1 MVKVFDDIARFGDD
15 GAGYSEPHFPY
26 LNRTGRMAGARVR
39 ELIEDWFVLYPQEH
53 QAELRARL
61 RSSDDDT
68 FDGAFFEL
76 YLHELLRQL
85 DYAVEVHPTAPA
97 GASGR
102 PDFLARCGGADRFY
116 LEARVARDESA
127 AKAAS
132 KARINQAYD
141 ALDRLDSADFFLDL
155 EADGTP
161 STPVPARHLRAK
173 VAAFLKSLDY
183 DESVRLLQAEGLAA
197 LPSGTFTHDG
207 WTIRYTAL
215 PKEHTRGEPG
225 LRPIGIRRPRRWKRI
240 DNVSAL
246 RTAVRRKAGK
256 YGDLDLPYVVAV
268 NAVGQ
273 HLEVGD
279 IAEALF
285 GTESIV
291 MVRGAVRPERVPD
304 GAWYGPQG
312 PQHRSNSAVLVVA
325 WLSPWTVAKQGG
337 RVYHHPWAHRPCLD
351 ELSELPRAVPSKDC
365 TQMQL
370 VDGVVP
376 HAIFGLPVDWP
387 GD

>member
-1 MVKVFDDIARFGDD
+1 MNVFDDIARFGDE

-26 LNRTGRMAGARVR
+26 LNRTGRTAGARVR
-39 ELIEDWFVLYPQEH
+39 ELIEDWFTRYPQQH

-61 RSSDDDT
+61 RSSDDET

-76 YLHELLRQL
+76 YLYKLLRRL

-102 PDFLARCGGADRFY
+102 PDFLARRGGGAGFY

-127 AKAAS
+127 AEAAS

-141 ALDRLDSADFFLDL
+141 ALDRLDSPDFFLDL
-155 EADGTP
+155 EVDGTP
-161 STPVPARHLRAK
+161 STPVPTRRLRAE
-173 VAAFLKSLDY
+173 VAAFLRGRDH
-183 DESVRLLQAEGLAA
+183 DECIRVLQARGLDA
-197 LPSGTFTHDG
+197 LPSATFAHEG
-207 WTIRYTAL
+207 WAITYTAL

-225 LRPIGIRRPRRWKRI
+225 LRPIGIKRPRRWARV
-240 DNVSAL
+240 DHVSAL

-256 YGDLDLPYVVAV
+256 YGDLGLPYVIAV
-268 NAVGQ
+268 NAVSQ
-273 HLEVGD
+273 RLEDRHV
-279 IAEALF
+279 AEALF

-291 MVRGAVRPERVPD
+291 VDGGVARPDRVAD
-304 GAWYGPQG
+304 GAWRGPQG
-312 PQHRSNSAVLVVA
+312 PQHRSNSAMLVVS
-325 WLSPWTVAKQGG
+325 WLSPWTVAKQGVG
-337 RVYHHPWAHRPCLD
+337 LYHHPWAHRPCLE
-351 ELSELPRAVPSKDC
+351 ELSELPRAVPSKDG

-370 VDGVVP
+370 FNGTAP